1 MAGTN
6 ADLGTVNKPVLHGRD
21 SQLKI
26 NFNKDI
32 KIEQSNPNKQN
43 LMTFAHSQMQSPKDN
58 KTSTD
63 QNGVNTINMNSPK
76 FLNEKNNNMN

>member
-1 MAGTN
+1 M
-6 ADLGTVNKPVLHGRD
+6 R
-21 SQLKI
+21 I

-32 KIEQSNPNKQN
+32 KIEQTNPNKQN
-43 LMTFAHSQMQSPKDN
+43 LMTFAQSQMQSPKDN

-76 FLNEKNNNMN
+76 FVHEMNNSN